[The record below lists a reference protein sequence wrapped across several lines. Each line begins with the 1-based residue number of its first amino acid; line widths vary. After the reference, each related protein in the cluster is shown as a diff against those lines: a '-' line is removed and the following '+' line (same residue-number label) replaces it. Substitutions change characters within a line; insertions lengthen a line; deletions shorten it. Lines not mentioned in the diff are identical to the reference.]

1 MKSERFNVFG
11 VAMDAVNLSTAI
23 ASTLAATKSGTSEY
37 VCLTGAHGIVEARRD
52 PLLAKAFRNAVLM
65 LPDGMPTVWIA
76 WWKGLYH
83 VDRVFGPDLM
93 LGVIDQSQT
102 SGERHFLLG
111 GNPGVVEELVNCLQ
125 ARFPAACIVG
135 TYTPPFRRL
144 NSDEEAELATLLEE
158 CRPDIVWVGIG
169 TPKQELF
176 MSEYVGRLKIPVMV
190 GVGAA
195 FDFHTRRLKDS
206 PQWVKRAGLQWFHRL
221 MQDPKRLWW
230 RYLRTNT
237 LFLAHAAM
245 ALFRLRNYPTLT
257 GDPTA
262 PTEEPASSVAET
274 FIAD

>member
-11 VAMDAVNLSTAI
+11 IAMDAVNLPTAI
-23 ASTLAATKSGTSEY
+23 ASTLAATKSGTNRY

-52 PLLAKAFRNAVLM
+52 PLLARSFRNALLV

-76 WWKGLYH
+76 WWKEFYH

-93 LGVIDQSQT
+93 LGVIDESQA

-111 GNPGVVEELVNCLQ
+111 GKPGVAEELRQRLQ
-125 ARFPAACIVG
+125 ARYPKANIVG
-135 TYTPPFRRL
+135 TYTPPFRRF
-144 NSDEEAELATLLEE
+144 NSAEEAELATLLEE
-158 CRPDIVWVGIG
+158 CRPDIVWIGIG

-176 MSEYVGRLKIPVMV
+176 MSEYVGRLKVPVMV

-195 FDFHTRRLKDS
+195 FDFHTGRLKDS

-221 MQDPKRLWW
+221 VQDPKRLWW

-245 ALFRLRNYPTLT
+245 ALFRLRKYPILT
-257 GDPTA
+257 GDSA
-262 PTEEPASSVAET
+262 VRSEEPASSVAET
-274 FIAD
+274 FLAD